1 MRLAIPLIN
10 KLDKERI
17 LALFSE
23 GIPLSHSQFK
33 KEDFIKDL
41 KKAKVV
47 KPQNIPPDLITMRST
62 FRLKDLGT
70 GDKYE
75 YSLVYPQ
82 EVDSEKKIS
91 ILDLQGK
98 TIFGSKKGQ
107 IIHWESSKGIKY
119 YQVEEILYQPE
130 AFGHW
135 EL

>member
-1 MRLAIPLIN
+1 MRLPIPLIN

-17 LALFSE
+17 LSLFSE
-23 GIPLSHSQFK
+23 EISLNHIQFK

-47 KPQNIPPDLITMRST
+47 KPQNIPPDLVTMRSC
-62 FRLKDLGT
+62 FRLKDIGT
-70 GDKYE
+70 GDRYE

-91 ILDLQGK
+91 ILDIKGISL
-98 TIFGSKKGQ
+98 FGSKKGQ
-107 IIHWESSKGIKY
+107 IIHWESSKGTKY